1 MGAWWQAGRLVRR
14 ALKLGPQVG
23 LVLLAA
29 FLVGDW
35 AAGVLLL
42 PGLTTHSSQAST
54 AELQIIM
61 SLSLPF
67 PWALW
72 GPRGCL
78 HALPLQPCSGG
89 LGLLFPVPWVLPLLC
104 QACCNALHGC

>member
-1 MGAWWQAGRLVRR
+1 MGAWWQAGRQVRR

-29 FLVGDW
+29 FLVGGW
-35 AAGVLLL
+35 TAGVLLL

-54 AELQIIM
+54 AEPQIIM

-78 HALPLQPCSGG
+78 DAFFTLATLQWWLGPSIPCSLGAVTALPS
-89 LGLLFPVPWVLPLLC
+89 LL
-104 QACCNALHGC
+104 